1 MNEQIDMW
9 SGKMTYSIKFVK
21 KNEQTTNL
29 WSGGKTTQL
38 AIYPEDAE
46 YSQRNFQWRIST
58 ADIEVEESLFTHLPG
73 IQRVIMTL
81 EGKMYLVHEGKHS
94 VVLNPFEQDRFDGG
108 WTTRSKGIVRD
119 FNLMLSEGWD
129 GGLTCIQVNMN
140 IQDLMLDVTGTAE
153 VFYCVDGMVGVE
165 IGKEDP
171 LFFEKGDTLI
181 IMRENLSEEMSIKF
195 HPKMEKMVTII
206 RARMID

>member
-1 MNEQIDMW
+1 
-9 SGKMTYSIKFVK
+9 MTYSIKFVK

-38 AIYPEDAE
+38 AIYPEDAD
-46 YSQRNFQWRIST
+46 YSKRNFQWRIST

-73 IQRVIMTL
+73 IQRVIMPL
-81 EGKMYLVHEGKHS
+81 EGEMYLVHEGKHS
-94 VVLNPFEQDRFDGG
+94 VVLKPFEQDRFDGG
-108 WTTRSKGIVRD
+108 WTTRSKGFVRD

-129 GGLTCIQVNMN
+129 GGLTFIQFNKD
-140 IQDLMLDVTGTAE
+140 IQNLMLDGTGTAE

-165 IGKEDP
+165 IGEEDP

-181 IMRENLSEEMSIKF
+181 IIRENLSEEMSIKF
-195 HPKMEKMVTII
+195 RRKMEKMVTII
-206 RARMID
+206 RASMIV

>member
-1 MNEQIDMW
+1 MW
-9 SGKMTYSIKFVK
+9 SGNMTYSIKFIK

-38 AIYPEDAE
+38 AIYPEDAD
-46 YSQRNFQWRIST
+46 YSKRNFQWRIST
-58 ADIEVEESLFTHLPG
+58 AEIEVEESLFTHLPG

-81 EGKMYLVHEGKHS
+81 EGEMDLEHEGKHS
-94 VVLNPFEQDRFDGG
+94 VFLKPFEQDRFDGG

-129 GGLTCIQVNMN
+129 GGLTCIQVNKD

-153 VFYCVDGMVGVE
+153 VFYCVDGMAGVE
-165 IGKEDP
+165 IGEESSI
-171 LFFEKGDTLI
+171 FFEKGDTLI
-181 IMRENLSEEMSIKF
+181 FMRDILSEEMSIKF
-195 HPKMEKMVTII
+195 RRKMGKTVTVI
-206 RARMID
+206 RASIIVK

>member
-1 MNEQIDMW
+1 
-9 SGKMTYSIKFVK
+9 MTYSIKFVK

-38 AIYPEDAE
+38 AIYPEDAD
-46 YSQRNFQWRIST
+46 YSKRNFQWRIST
-58 ADIEVEESLFTHLPG
+58 AAIEVEESLFTHLPG
-73 IQRVIMTL
+73 IKRVIMTL
-81 EGKMYLVHEGKHS
+81 EGEMELVHEGKHS
-94 VVLNPFEQDRFDGG
+94 VVLKPFEQDCFDGG

-119 FNLMLSEGWD
+119 FNLMVSEGWD
-129 GGLTCIQVNMN
+129 GGLTCIQVNKD

-165 IGKEDP
+165 IGEEDP
-171 LFFEKGDTLI
+171 LVFETGDTLI

-195 HPKMEKMVTII
+195 RRKMEKMVTII
-206 RARMID
+206 RASMVV